1 MASRGILAA
10 KQAQAA
16 EDQAKFLAL
25 VNAKLDLL
33 LANAGIKFDD
43 EAFLNGEPQP
53 SVDEAGEETEVAG
66 GEENPPEDKGQSAGG
81 EENPPANPD
90 ALITLGDGVKPEE
103 FAAKLE
109 EAAAPSGKN
118 KK

>member
-16 EDQAKFLAL
+16 ENQARFLAL

-33 LANAGIKFDD
+33 LAKVGIKFDD

-53 SVDEAGEETEVAG
+53 TVDEASEETEVAG
-66 GEENPPEDKGQSAGG
+66 GEDNPPEDTGQGAGG
-81 EENPPANPD
+81 EETPPANPE
-90 ALITLGDGVKPEE
+90 TVVPDGVKP
-103 FAAKLE
+103 E